1 MEKIKHQVVI
11 IGGGTAGLS
20 IAAHLCNNHS
30 NRNLDVCIIEPS
42 EKHYYQPL
50 WTVVGAGVVP
60 KEVTERNQAD
70 YTPADTTWIKEKC
83 ATFQPSENQITLASG
98 QIVEYDYLIV
108 APGIQIDWH
117 KIKGLK
123 ETLGKNGVCSNYS
136 YETVDSTWEN
146 IRNLKSGRAIFTQP
160 PMPIKCAGAPQKIC
174 YLAEDY
180 FRKQNVRKDIE
191 VMFCAQ
197 GPGIF
202 GVTKYKKALEKVVA
216 RKEIVTNFQH
226 NLIEI
231 DGENKKATFE
241 KWVDGKA
248 TGEMATFDYDMI
260 HVTPPQSAPDFIKQ
274 SPIAAESGYVEVDKY
289 TCQHVKYPNIFSAG
303 DSSSLPTSKTGA
315 AIRKQVPVL
324 VKNLLSHMDGS
335 PLNASY
341 NGYASCP
348 LVTGYGSVMLAEFD
362 YDGNPDESFPFDQ
375 AEERFSM
382 YLLKLYGLPKLYWH
396 GMLKGKA

>member
-1 MEKIKHQVVI
+1 MEKLKHQIVI

-20 IAAHLCNNHS
+20 IAAHLCNNHA

-50 WTVVGAGVVP
+50 WTLVGAGVVT
-60 KEVTERNQAD
+60 KEETQRNQAD
-70 YTPADTTWIKEKC
+70 YTPYNASWIKEKC
-83 ATFQPSENQITLASG
+83 ASFQPEQNQITLESG
-98 QIVEYDYLIV
+98 QVVEYGYLIV
-108 APGIQIDWH
+108 APGIQLDWH

-123 ETLGKNGVCSNYS
+123 ETMGKNGVCSNYAFD
-136 YETVDSTWEN
+136 TVDSTWEN

-174 YLAEDY
+174 YLAEDF
-180 FRKQNVRKDIE
+180 FRKQHVRKNIE

-202 GVTKYKKALEKVVA
+202 GVAKYKKALEKVVA

-226 NLIEI
+226 NLVEI
-231 DGENKKATFE
+231 DGPNKKATFE
-241 KWVDGKA
+241 KWADGKA
-248 TGEMATFDYDMI
+248 TGELVSFDYDMI
-260 HVTPPQSAPDFIKQ
+260 HVTPPQSAPDFIKE
-274 SPIAAESGYVEVDKY
+274 SPLAAESGYVDVDKY
-289 TCQHVKYPNIFSAG
+289 TCQHLKYPNIFSAG

-324 VKNLLSHMDGS
+324 VKNLLSHMDGK

-382 YLLKLYGLPKLYWH
+382 YLLKVYALPRLYWH